1 MGQTCQCKNEANLLQ
16 FSQVKNMLKE
26 YRKRK
31 NISQEELEKMINID
45 RKTIFRIE
53 NDLNMPLLDTF
64 AKIVSALD
72 LSDEEIAKEV
82 KKSMEKYNKNTSQK

>member
-1 MGQTCQCKNEANLLQ
+1 
-16 FSQVKNMLKE
+16 MLKE

-31 NISQEELEKMINID
+31 NISQEELERLTNID

-64 AKIVSALD
+64 AKMVVALD
-72 LSDEEIAKEV
+72 LTDAEIALEV
-82 KKSMEKYNKNTSQK
+82 KKIINENINK

>member
-1 MGQTCQCKNEANLLQ
+1 
-16 FSQVKNMLKE
+16 MLKE